1 MSLYDIRVQDKTVW
15 KIWTKSTRW
24 CLEPRDYRFLP
35 EAVPG
40 VESFQ
45 SDNLIQTRIAVRGF
59 RNLLAKSIL
68 IDFVNL
74 EGLTVGRLE
83 DHLRIFVFLT
93 LSVFWCFPSQKWF
106 VLSFFCQLN
115 NATLI
120 HLDPSWDHWEGLR
133 TWLLLLCLEDWH
145 FRYDRIDHVW
155 AGGLWKECKANMP
168 DGIPSWGRRRLMWQM
183 SGATKWA
190 QPL

>member
-1 MSLYDIRVQDKTVW
+1 M
-15 KIWTKSTRW
+15 
-24 CLEPRDYRFLP
+24 
-35 EAVPG
+35 PG

-93 LSVFWCFPSQKWF
+93 LSVF
-106 VLSFFCQLN
+106 
-115 NATLI
+115 
-120 HLDPSWDHWEGLR
+120 
-133 TWLLLLCLEDWH
+133 
-145 FRYDRIDHVW
+145 
-155 AGGLWKECKANMP
+155 
-168 DGIPSWGRRRLMWQM
+168 
-183 SGATKWA
+183 
-190 QPL
+190 